1 MRKEDHC
8 HGELDPT
15 VTNPGLIDYPE
26 TRMPL
31 RFRRFGRRTGHP
43 RTSETSFFGNA

>member
-15 VTNPGLIDYPE
+15 VDNPGLMVHSE
-26 TRMPL
+26 ARMPQHSAVC
-31 RFRRFGRRTGHP
+31 RMNWPSARVRSVTFRH
-43 RTSETSFFGNA
+43 A